1 MGEGLRIKVVFEDGD
16 ILHVSQKSEGLER
29 SWLLLNPKHHTTISE
44 FSSYLLQNFQLHNSC
59 PNGILLSMEG
69 YVLPPFES
77 TCFFNDKDVIS
88 VRKKGGSL
96 TRVGDA
102 PSYVDNLQIVKKES
116 VNSKPVCLGNEVFA
130 IKTGGYEMDEPEKE
144 RRDQVHDYNSPPSD
158 LLADEFPV
166 SKKRKASEKLNSL
179 KKKRKKKK
187 EYPQVAEGCNIDIQ
201 PEPTKKSKRS
211 LTDKKSSKKQMKKS
225 ESHKMNGT
233 ESNGGT
239 AKISERNVTKLDM
252 TKNDQILKSGKD
264 CVAVTAKPE
273 EMKKLPSRSSRRQY
287 AKRKFKKEMTKIL
300 KENENS
306 QLENT
311 SKEIQSKNRKRE
323 GVRFQQ
329 GHRKWKKGRANDQ
342 RHEDKYC
349 KQKQSQGEIEETPDQ
364 PKGLLY
370 WMGLLSKD
378 MAKDKSKPEHA
389 NSKSPV
395 RDELLQSSDIDHEV
409 VPVEVRPEH
418 ICSELSGK
426 EQTLKKN
433 QAQEKLSSEKIT
445 TSQRTEINEPHKD
458 PSEIS
463 SAENFAPGNG
473 SIDFAKLPSLS
484 DAPKEGDVIAYR
496 LLEVSS
502 NWTAE
507 LSPYHVGKVLSFN
520 FKSSRAS
527 LMPVAGYPFYSTKN
541 KPGEDECT
549 MKLDSSLYREDGS
562 LEIDLSSLVDVRAV
576 KPPTLLLPLK
586 VDSIGN
592 TNDKSRPSGQEN
604 RDIVNHESNMCG
616 GGSSR
621 ESREDLWE
629 QLSVALSA
637 KKEQLSQQSSCWG
650 KVIPSKSS
658 WSYEACGLQ
667 PRKGFSRWKKQE
679 MIR

>member
-29 SWLLLNPKHHTTISE
+29 SWLLLNPKHHKTISE
-44 FSSYLLQNFQLHNSC
+44 FSSYLLQNFQLHDSC

-77 TCFFNDKDVIS
+77 TCFFKDKDVIS

-96 TRVGDA
+96 IHAGDA
-102 PSYVDNLQIVKKES
+102 PNYVDNLQVVKKAI
-116 VNSKPVCLGNEVFA
+116 VNTKPVCIANEAFA
-130 IKTGGYEMDEPEKE
+130 IETRGYEMDEPEKE
-144 RRDQVHDYNSPPSD
+144 RRDQVHDYKSLTSD
-158 LLADEFPV
+158 LLVDGVPV
-166 SKKRKASEKLNSL
+166 SKKRKASEKLNCL
-179 KKKRKKKK
+179 KKKKKK
-187 EYPQVAEGCNIDIQ
+187 EYPQVAEKCNIDIQ
-201 PEPTKKSKRS
+201 PEPTKKSKQD
-211 LTDKKSSKKQMKKS
+211 LTDKKSYKKQMKKS
-225 ESHKMNGT
+225 ESHKMNGADG
-233 ESNGGT
+233 NGGT
-239 AKISERNVTKLDM
+239 AKISESNVTKLDM
-252 TKNDQILKSGKD
+252 TINDQILKSGKD

-273 EMKKLPSRSSRRQY
+273 EMKKLPNRSSRRQY

-311 SKEIQSKNRKRE
+311 SKEIQSKDRKRE

-329 GHRKWKKGRANDQ
+329 GHRKWRKGQANDQ
-342 RHEDKYC
+342 TREDKYC
-349 KQKQSQGEIEETPDQ
+349 KQRRSRGEIEETPDQ

-395 RDELLQSSDIDHEV
+395 RDELVQSSDIDHEV

-426 EQTLKKN
+426 EQTVKQN
-433 QAQEKLSSEKIT
+433 QARGKLSSEKIT

-458 PSEIS
+458 SSEIS

-484 DAPKEGDVIAYR
+484 DVPKEGDVIAYR

-507 LSPYHVGKVLSFN
+507 LSPYHVGKILSFN
-520 FKSSRAS
+520 SKSSRAS

-576 KPPTLLLPLK
+576 KPPTLLLPSK

-592 TNDKSRPSGQEN
+592 NNDKSRPSGQEN
-604 RDIVNHESNMCG
+604 RVIVNHENNMCG
-616 GGSSR
+616 GGGSQ
-621 ESREDLWE
+621 ESREDMWE

-637 KKEQLSQQSSCWG
+637 KKEQLSQQSSSWG